1 MNCAS
6 RPSGDAE
13 MDKAVYKTTVEERN
27 LGWMDKRGPFSEEQL
42 KAMLGPLFVVN
53 RRFGIRQGNKVRAI
67 DNYSSSFVN
76 LSYSTTWKLEFGS
89 IGLIVNVAKAFSE
102 AVSDEKWVRII
113 LSDGMVLEGPL
124 HPSITL
130 EEARTLVGR
139 TLDLSN
145 AYRQLFNSP
154 ASNWCSVISTFN
166 PNTGKMELNLQ
177 HANPFGAT
185 ACAYAFNRFAKAL
198 WWIGVSTFFLIWT
211 NHFDDYPQLDLGIMG
226 NASQETAEALFDL
239 VGWKV
244 SYDEAKRQPFKS
256 EFAPL
261 GVVINLAKSGVGK
274 MLL

>member
-1 MNCAS
+1 M
-6 RPSGDAE
+6 
-13 MDKAVYKTTVEERN
+13 
-27 LGWMDKRGPFSEEQL
+27 
-42 KAMLGPLFVVN
+42 
-53 RRFGIRQGNKVRAI
+53 
-67 DNYSSSFVN
+67 
-76 LSYSTTWKLEFGS
+76 
-89 IGLIVNVAKAFSE
+89 
-102 AVSDEKWVRII
+102 RII

-130 EEARTLVGR
+130 DEARTLVGR

-166 PNTGKMELNLQ
+166 PNTGKMELDLQ

-185 ACAYAFNRFAKAL
+185 ACVYAFNRFAKAL

-211 NHFDDYPQLDLGIMG
+211 NHFDDYPQLGLGIMG

-261 GVVINLAKSGVGK
+261 GVVINLAESGVGK
-274 MLL
+274 LLLRTRLPVWNQ